1 MTAALTIFCLAC
13 RQHHPFDGPCTA
25 KAKAPDGVIAP
36 SDDDILTTIR
46 RKTRAVLNAAEQDEL
61 DGLIDRLQRDREANR
76 KRVARHRKAK
86 KK

>member
-13 RQHHPFDGPCTA
+13 RKHHPFDGTCAA
-25 KAKAPDGVIAP
+25 KTKAPDGVIEP

-61 DGLIDRLQRDREANR
+61 DGLIDHLQRDREANR